1 MPHFNVK
8 LFGLKVDKGK
18 FTKAFEIKAE
28 SLMKKAA
35 AAWLRAVI
43 LEVPVWTGFAR
54 GSLKFA
60 DGPRGNLSRFL
71 QVAVPTSGRR
81 KFPKWYYHPGR
92 RKIEKKSENAGRFS
106 HYTFSTT
113 RHIYSFTFTSTV
125 VHFLIE
131 DFFGRV
137 SPSAPWHSGK
147 AGRKAWL
154 DYFDAHILDLPKIK
168 DFTYPVPVV
177 EITNGQLKILNTE
190 S

>member
-1 MPHFNVK
+1 MAHFNVR
-8 LFGLKVDKGK
+8 LSGLKVNKGK
-18 FTKAFEIKAE
+18 FTKAFEAKAE

-43 LEVPVWTGFAR
+43 IAVPIWTGFAR

-71 QVAVPTSGRR
+71 QVAVPTSSRR

-92 RKIEKKSENAGRFS
+92 KRIRKIPENAGRFA

-113 RHIYSFTFTSTV
+113 RHVYTFTYTSTV
-125 VHFLIE
+125 IHFLIE

-137 SPSAPWHSGK
+137 SPSAPWHSGE
-147 AGRKAWL
+147 AGRAAWL
-154 DYFDAHILDLPKIK
+154 AYFEQHINELPKIAA
-168 DFTYPVPVV
+168 YNQPVPVI
-177 EITNGQLKILNTE
+177 EITNGQLRIL
-190 S
+190 SGRD